1 VDIEMTVGLFQTG
14 MIHIPSSET
23 NTRNGY
29 RRLPFSF
36 LAGIFKRKKSQDDH
50 SNIEFEDP
58 SSVVDMDRSSD
69 HHSKYKLSGCKKVN
83 LHYSYLYIQRCI
95 YEI

>member
-1 VDIEMTVGLFQTG
+1 MDIEISVGLFQTG
-14 MIHIPSSET
+14 MIHIPSNET

-36 LAGIFKRKKSQDDH
+36 LAGIFKRKKSQDDQ

-58 SSVVDMDRSSD
+58 SSVIDMDRPSD
-69 HHSKYKLSGCKKVN
+69 HHSKYRLSECEKVN
-83 LHYSYLYIQRCI
+83 
-95 YEI
+95 